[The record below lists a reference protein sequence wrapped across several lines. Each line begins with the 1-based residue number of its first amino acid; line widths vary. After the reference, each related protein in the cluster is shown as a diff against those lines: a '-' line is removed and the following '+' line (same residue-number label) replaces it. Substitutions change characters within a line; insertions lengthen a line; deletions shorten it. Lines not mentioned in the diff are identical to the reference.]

1 MTKASYG
8 KWLLA
13 LLWVVYVLS
22 FIDRQIVA
30 VLGVQ
35 IRLDFDLSNVQLG
48 LLYGTAFS
56 FIYAF
61 AGIPMG
67 RLADR
72 WSHKWM
78 IAIGLF
84 TWSGV
89 TVLSGFATS
98 FTALVVYRMILG
110 VSQAMLSPA
119 AYAVLADSF
128 PAEKRS
134 FVFSVYASAIFAG
147 VGFSFLGGGTIAMH
161 YDWRTAMIVVGIPGL
176 LLAPFVWYF
185 IKDPE
190 KKTIQSAP
198 FISETLSHIR
208 FILKKR
214 TVQLHLVGFSA
225 LACLGYS
232 VLAFMSTIL
241 TEVYGRADLVRHYGW
256 FIFGVS
262 ISVLIAGYV
271 ADRLAKTSPARRFYI
286 GIFAALVCLPLYA
299 IGLFGEDGLNALI
312 FLGCAVLIS
321 SCYNGVGAALIQH
334 FVTTDM
340 RALAGGIYL
349 FTISIAGF
357 GFGPPVTG
365 WLMDTVYS
373 GDYAASKALFTVILG
388 CSLIATI
395 TFIYAMKTYKKDAV
409 DLG

>member
-1 MTKASYG
+1 MKSSYG

-30 VLGVQ
+30 VLGVP
-35 IRLDFDLSNVQLG
+35 IRMEFDLTNVQIG

-56 FIYAF
+56 LVYAF

-72 WSHKWM
+72 WSHRWM

-84 TWSGV
+84 TWSMV

-98 FTALVVYRMILG
+98 FTALVVFRMILG

-147 VGFSFLGGGTIAMH
+147 VGFSFLGGGTLALH
-161 YDWRTAMIVVGIPGL
+161 YDWRIAMIAVGIPGL
-176 LLAPFVWYF
+176 ILAPFVWLF
-185 IKDPE
+185 IRETE
-190 KKTIQSAP
+190 KKEVKPSP
-198 FISETLSHIR
+198 FISETLAHIR

-232 VLAFMSTIL
+232 VLAFISTIL
-241 TEVYGRADLVRHYGW
+241 TDVFERPDLVRHYGW

-262 ISVLIAGYV
+262 GTVLIAGYM
-271 ADRLAKTSPARRFYI
+271 ADRLAKVAKPRRFYI
-286 GIFAALVCLPLYA
+286 GIFAALACLPLYA
-299 IGLFGEDGLNALI
+299 IGLFHTDATTALI
-312 FLGCAVLIS
+312 LLGCAVLIS

-357 GFGPPVTG
+357 GLGPPLTG

-373 GDYAASKALFTVILG
+373 GKYAPSMALMSVILG
-388 CSLIATI
+388 CSIVSTLS
-395 TFIYAMKTYKKDAV
+395 FYYAMKTYKNDAF
-409 DLG
+409 DS